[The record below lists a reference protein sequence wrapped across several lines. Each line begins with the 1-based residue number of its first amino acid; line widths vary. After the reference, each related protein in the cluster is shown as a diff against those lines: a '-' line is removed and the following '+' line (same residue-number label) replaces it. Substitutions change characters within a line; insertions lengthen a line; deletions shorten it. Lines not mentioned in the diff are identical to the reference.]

1 VQTQPSQVVAHFSLG
16 DLLSVQTRCLRK
28 QWPQVS
34 IAESLGL
41 ETQDHQHG
49 KEGLDAWVAETQR
62 RDMLAL
68 NLSWVL

>member
-1 VQTQPSQVVAHFSLG
+1 VSKPDACASNV
-16 DLLSVQTRCLRK
+16 
-28 QWPQVS
+28 PQVS